1 NINIFT
7 SKINDSAADVI
18 GQTYSWFGKINNTF
32 KLSKKFTLQITGDY
46 TSKTVLAPGGSA
58 GTSSNTSGRGFGST
72 VSGSAQ
78 GYSKPTGGVD
88 ASVKYE
94 FLKNK
99 AASITLSVSD
109 IFRTR
114 VADVYTTSTYFTQEY
129 DRRRD
134 PQFFRLQFNYRFGKF
149 DANLFKRKNM
159 KAEMDSMQGAQ
170 GGMQQ

>member
-1 NINIFT
+1 M
-7 SKINDSAADVI
+7 
-18 GQTYSWFGKINNTF
+18 
-32 KLSKKFTLQITGDY
+32 QITGDY
-46 TSKTVLAPGGSA
+46 TSKTVLSPGGSA

-78 GYSKPTGGVD
+78 GYSKPSGGMD
-88 ASVKYE
+88 ASLKYE

-99 AASITLSVSD
+99 AASFTFSVSD

-114 VADVYTTSTYFTQEY
+114 VNDVYTSSPYFTQEV

-149 DANLFKRKNM
+149 DVALFKRKNL
-159 KAEMDSMQGAQ
+159 KGDMDNMQGNMQ
-170 GGMQQ
+170 GIQQ